1 MARAN
6 VEVLGWLPDEAVTDW
21 YSRCRALIFPG
32 EEDFGI
38 VPLEAMACGKP
49 AIAYGRGGALET
61 IIPYDREV
69 KSKRGAPTGL
79 FFQEQNVD
87 SLIDAVE
94 RFGQIE
100 QVFDPAAIRNHTLQ
114 WDREIFKEKIKRSIF
129 EKMESKC

>member
-1 MARAN
+1 MIA
-6 VEVLGWLPDEAVTDW
+6 LGWEPDEFVVES

-38 VPLEAMACGKP
+38 GPLEAMASGKP
-49 AIAYGRGGALET
+49 VIACGRAGALESV
-61 IIPYDREV
+61 IPYNQEV
-69 KSKRGAPTGL
+69 KSKREAPTGL

-94 RFGQIE
+94 RFSHIE
-100 QVFDPAAIRNHTLQ
+100 REFDPLAIRNHSLQ
-114 WDREIFKEKIKRSIF
+114 WDRKIFKEKIKKNIF